1 MLYYVKESLGNSRA
15 KTDIAERK
23 KGVRAGYMEYQRI
36 MEVYSSM
43 RYFYDYDFGDM
54 GNGVL
59 REEAKD
65 AGCELGNNRVQLKLW
80 GLKCERARE
89 VYGSNSNFNFEL
101 FNACCQ
107 SVIRRKMAAEAK
119 KQKKADK
126 LKKGFVKDSKI
137 SKILSNM
144 NWQTT
149 VSLMIAFGIALILFM
164 HGYLRW
170 GKLVLPY

>member
-1 MLYYVKESLGNSRA
+1 MFYVKESLGHSRA
-15 KTDIAERK
+15 NTDMGERK
-23 KGVRAGYMEYQRI
+23 KGVRGGYMEYQRI
-36 MEVYSSM
+36 MEVYSKM
-43 RYFYDYDFGDM
+43 RYFYDYDFGDV
-54 GNGVL
+54 GNGML
-59 REEAKD
+59 AEEAKGLECD
-65 AGCELGNNRVQLKLW
+65 LGSNRVQLKLW

-137 SKILSNM
+137 SKILAKM
-144 NWQTT
+144 HWQTA
-149 VSLMIAFGIALILFM
+149 VSLMIAFGIALILFL

-170 GKLVLPY
+170 GTPVLPY